1 MKKDPFHPTEHVGR
15 IENSIEAGSHLV
27 YVRTDD
33 LAGASVQSRWR
44 WPLFIRT
51 RRVSNIHTDAV
62 GRLAQEQGFNKKS
75 HDQSNSSFILHLPK
89 ARRSAWVQCSY
100 QLLFSLFLLLP
111 LGLMGQPHYQVLI
124 IGAGASGSMAA
135 IQAGRLGATVLL
147 IDAGPWVGGMLTSAG
162 VSAID
167 GNHQLP
173 SGLWEEF
180 RDSLYAEYG
189 GPQAVS
195 TGWVSHTLFEPKIGQ
210 RIIRNMID
218 KTPGVSL
225 QLSSQVEGLRYQAGI
240 WTGQL
245 IAEDGKFSLFSANI
259 LIDATELGDVAA
271 ALGVGADIGMD
282 ASTASRESFAPA
294 LVPVWARANNIIQDL
309 TYVLTLQDYGL
320 GSDKSIPQPAGYDP
334 SDFSCA
340 CDTADPSTHGQP
352 LIDCAK
358 MMTYG
363 QLPRQKYMINW
374 PNCGND
380 YYLNLLEVLPHERP
394 ALLEAAKQHS
404 LRFLYFLQ
412 QELGLQH
419 LGLAEDEYP
428 TADGLPLI
436 PYHRESRRIHG
447 LVRLN
452 LNHLSHP
459 YEQPEP
465 LYRTGIAVGDYP
477 IDHHH
482 KKQPNAPDID
492 FINIKVPAY
501 NVPMGALLPAGFPHF
516 IVAEKSISVSNIVN
530 GATRLQPVVI
540 GIGQAAGV
548 MAALAAQKG
557 RSPEEIPVRQVQETL
572 LDQSAYLMP
581 FLDVPP
587 DDPHWKAIQKL
598 GATGVL
604 KGSGVPYKWANQMWF
619 YPDRRVTE
627 FELLDGLRAYYPDLR
642 NRWDASGQY
651 LRPTY
656 LRQLLQDLQP
666 AVLLDQAWK
675 KCGLGD
681 ELENSHVFTRREI
694 AVLLEEVLAVFDL
707 NVGITGDVIRDF

>member
-1 MKKDPFHPTEHVGR
+1 MLNYTKGKPPSTEHYYHTV
-15 IENSIEAGSHLV
+15 SLWLWQQLSPSHL
-27 YVRTDD
+27 
-33 LAGASVQSRWR
+33 SRW
-44 WPLFIRT
+44 PQCPGPEPIRAGGGHRT
-51 RRVSNIHTDAV
+51 YASRGGHQV
-62 GRLAQEQGFNKKS
+62 QEQSFIKKS
-75 HDQSNSSFILHLPK
+75 HVRGTFSGVLSSP
-89 ARRSAWVQCSY
+89 SAGRIAWGQPFY
-100 QLLFSLFLLLP
+100 QLLLSLLLLLP
-111 LGLMGQPHYQVLI
+111 FGTQGQPHYQVLI

-135 IQAGRLGATVLL
+135 IQAGRLGASVLL
-147 IDAGPWVGGMLTSAG
+147 LDGGPWVGGMLTSAG

-173 SGLWEEF
+173 SGLWKEF

-195 TGWVSHTLFEPKIGQ
+195 TGWVSHTLFEPQIGQ
-210 RIIRNMID
+210 RIIRNMIN
-218 KTPGVSL
+218 KTPGVRL
-225 QLSSQVEGLRYQAGI
+225 QLHSQVEGLRYQKGVWI
-240 WTGQL
+240 GQL
-245 IAEDGKFSLFSANI
+245 VAADGSLSVFSANI

-282 ASTASRESFAPA
+282 ERTASRESFAP
-294 LVPVWARANNIIQDL
+294 ARANNIIQDL
-309 TYVLTLQDYGL
+309 TYVLTLQDYGP
-320 GSDKSIPQPAGYDP
+320 GSDKSIPRPAGYDP
-334 SDFSCA
+334 NDFVCA
-340 CDTADPSTHGQP
+340 CDTADPSTQGQP

-363 QLPRQKYMINW
+363 LLPRQKYMINW

-394 ALLEAAKQHS
+394 ALLEEAKQHS

-412 QELGLQH
+412 HELGLKH
-419 LGLAEDEYP
+419 LGLAEGEYP
-428 TADGLPLI
+428 TTDGLPLI

-447 LVRLN
+447 LVRLR

-482 KKQPNAPDID
+482 KKRPDAPDID

-548 MAALAAQKG
+548 MAALAAQAG
-557 RSPEEIPVRQVQETL
+557 RSPEEIPVRQVQNTL
-572 LDQSAYLMP
+572 LEQGAYLMP
-581 FLDVPP
+581 FIDVPP
-587 DDPHWKAIQKL
+587 DDPHWKAIQRI
-598 GATGVL
+598 GATGIL

-627 FELLDGLRAYYPDLR
+627 FELLDGLRPYYPNLR
-642 NRWDASGQY
+642 SRWDGSGQY
-651 LRPTY
+651 LRPAY
-656 LRQLLQDLQP
+656 LQQLLQDLAP
-666 AVLLDQAWK
+666 AAQLEEAWK
-675 KCGLGD
+675 KLYPGKQLKD
-681 ELENSHVFTRREI
+681 EHVFTRREI
-694 AVLLEEVLAVFDL
+694 AVLLEEILAVFDL
-707 NVGITGDVIRDF
+707 DVGITGISSQ